1 MDYFLGLLI
10 NGIVV
15 GSIYSMVA
23 LGFVL
28 IYKATEVV
36 NFAQGELLMIGA
48 YICLEMVVSTGM
60 PFLPAFLASL
70 IFMVLL
76 ALAIEKL
83 VLRRMMGAPVMS
95 VVMATI
101 GIGIVLRSAVLL
113 VWGATNRPF
122 PTIFPRG
129 GLDLGFVT
137 VSYVHL
143 YALALSLVFMAIFG
157 AFFQYTR
164 MGLVMRA
171 TASSRKAAESLGV
184 PLVRIFALAWVI
196 SAIVS
201 GVGGVLAA
209 NVMGG
214 LTPDIAAFGVR
225 VFPAVVLGGLDS
237 IIGATVSGVII
248 GVLEN
253 LSGGYLRGLT
263 GLSGL
268 GPVAPFFVLIIILW
282 IRPTGLLGRKEIDK
296 L

>member
-48 YICLEMVVSTGM
+48 YICLEVIVRTQM
-60 PFLPAFLASL
+60 PFPAAFATTLL
-70 IFMVLL
+70 FMAAL
-76 ALAIEKL
+76 ALLIEKL

-101 GIGIVLRSAVLL
+101 GIGIILRSIVLM
-113 VWGATNRPF
+113 VWGAANRPF
-122 PTIFPRG
+122 PTVFPRG
-129 GLDLGFVT
+129 GIDFGVVT
-137 VSYVHL
+137 VSYVYL
-143 YALALSLVFMAIFG
+143 YAFFLCLIFMVVFG
-157 AFFQYTR
+157 LFFQYSR
-164 MGLVMRA
+164 WGLVMRA

-201 GVGGVLAA
+201 GVGGLLAA
-209 NVMGG
+209 NISG
-214 LTPDIAAFGVR
+214 LTPDLSAYGVR
-225 VFPAVVLGGLDS
+225 VFPAVILGGLDS

-248 GVLEN
+248 GILEN
-253 LSGGYLRGLT
+253 LGGAYLREVT

-268 GPVAPFFVLIIILW
+268 GPVAPFFVLILILW
-282 IRPTGLLGRKEIDK
+282 VRPTGLFGKKDVDK

>member
-15 GSIYSMVA
+15 GSIYSMIA

-48 YICLEMVVSTGM
+48 YICLEVIVTTGM
-60 PFLPAFLASL
+60 PFLAAFATTLV
-70 IFMVLL
+70 FMSLL
-76 ALAIEKL
+76 ALLIEKL

-101 GIGIVLRSAVLL
+101 GIGIVLRSVVLL

-122 PTIFPRG
+122 PSIFPRE
-129 GLDLGFVT
+129 GLDLGVVT
-137 VSYVHL
+137 VSQVYL
-143 YALALSLVFMAIFG
+143 YAFFLCLTFMVLFG
-157 AFFQYTR
+157 AFFQYSR
-164 MGLVMRA
+164 WGLVMRA
-171 TASSRKAAESLGV
+171 TSSSRKAAESVGV
-184 PLVRIFALAWVI
+184 PLVRVFALAWVI

-201 GVGGVLAA
+201 GVGGILAA
-209 NVMGG
+209 NISG
-214 LTPDIAAFGVR
+214 LTPDLSAYGVR
-225 VFPAVVLGGLDS
+225 VFPAVILGGLDS
-237 IIGATVSGVII
+237 IIGATISGVII

-253 LSGGYLRGLT
+253 LSGGYLRNLT

-282 IRPTGLLGRKEIDK
+282 IRPTGLFGRKEIDK

>member
-10 NGIVV
+10 NGVVV
-15 GSIYSMVA
+15 GSIYSMIA

-48 YICLEMVVSTGM
+48 YICLEVIVTTGM
-60 PFLPAFLASL
+60 PFLAAFATTL
-70 IFMVLL
+70 IFMSLL
-76 ALAIEKL
+76 ALLIEKL

-101 GIGIVLRSAVLL
+101 GIGIILRSIVLL

-122 PTIFPRG
+122 PSIFPRE
-129 GLDLGFVT
+129 GLDLGVVT
-137 VSYVHL
+137 VSQVYL
-143 YALALSLVFMAIFG
+143 YALFLSLTFMVIIG

-164 MGLVMRA
+164 WGLVMRA
-171 TASSRKAAESLGV
+171 TSSSRKAAESLGV
-184 PLVRIFALAWVI
+184 PLVRVFALAWVI

-201 GVGGVLAA
+201 GVGGILAA
-209 NVMGG
+209 NISG
-214 LTPDIAAFGVR
+214 LTPDLSAYGVR
-225 VFPAVVLGGLDS
+225 VFPAVILGGLDS
-237 IIGATVSGVII
+237 IIGATISGVII

-253 LSGGYLRGLT
+253 LSGGYLRSIT

-268 GPVAPFFVLIIILW
+268 GPVAPFFVLIIVLW

>member
-15 GSIYSMVA
+15 GSIYSMIA

-48 YICLEMVVSTGM
+48 YICLEVIVTTGM
-60 PFLPAFLASL
+60 PFLAGFFTTLV
-70 IFMVLL
+70 FMTLL

-101 GIGIVLRSAVLL
+101 GIGIVLRSVVLL

-122 PTIFPRG
+122 PTVFPRE
-129 GLDLGFVT
+129 GLDLGVVT
-137 VSYVHL
+137 VSQVYL
-143 YALALSLVFMAIFG
+143 YAFFLCLTFMVIFG

-164 MGLVMRA
+164 WGLTMRA
-171 TASSRKAAESLGV
+171 VSSSRKAAESLGV
-184 PLVRIFALAWVI
+184 PLVRVFALAWVI

-201 GVGGVLAA
+201 GVGGILAA
-209 NVMGG
+209 NISG
-214 LTPDIAAFGVR
+214 LTPDLSAYGVR
-225 VFPAVVLGGLDS
+225 VFPAVILGGLDS
-237 IIGATVSGVII
+237 IIGATISGVII

-253 LSGGYLRGLT
+253 LSGGYLRNLT

-268 GPVAPFFVLIIILW
+268 GPVAPFFVLILILW
-282 IRPTGLLGRKEIDK
+282 VRPTGLFGRKEIDK

>member
-15 GSIYSMVA
+15 GSIYSMIA

-48 YICLEMVVSTGM
+48 YICLEVIVTTGM
-60 PFLPAFLASL
+60 PFLAGFFTTLV
-70 IFMVLL
+70 FMTLL

-95 VVMATI
+95 IVMATI
-101 GIGIVLRSAVLL
+101 GIGIVLRSVVLL

-122 PTIFPRG
+122 PTVFPRE
-129 GLDLGFVT
+129 GLDLGVVT
-137 VSYVHL
+137 VSQVYL
-143 YALALSLVFMAIFG
+143 YAFFLSLTFMVLFG
-157 AFFQYTR
+157 VFFQYTR
-164 MGLVMRA
+164 WGLVMRA
-171 TASSRKAAESLGV
+171 VSSSQKAAESLGV
-184 PLVRIFALAWVI
+184 PLVRVFALAWVI

-201 GVGGVLAA
+201 GVGGILAA
-209 NVMGG
+209 NISG
-214 LTPDIAAFGVR
+214 LTPDLSAYGVR
-225 VFPAVVLGGLDS
+225 VFPAVILGGLDS
-237 IIGATVSGVII
+237 IIGATISGVII

-253 LSGGYLRGLT
+253 LSGGYLRNLT

-268 GPVAPFFVLIIILW
+268 GPVAPFFVLILILW
-282 IRPTGLLGRKEIDK
+282 IRPTGLFGRKEIDK